1 MQRSQ
6 APDPAADD
14 TASADRDA
22 NAGGA
27 RAASAANAPPLPRRS
42 GPQAAGGSAAPP
54 RSPPPSATAPAH
66 ERDAEFHAAVERLK
80 LPRFDAPLA
89 AGARAHEIPASLR
102 AWVNDAASAPQQ
114 EARRLA
120 AAKIEQSVLHGSAHI
135 DLTARSLFGPEREAT
150 ALDALPSAA
159 LSFLNQVQLT
169 VDPQTL
175 SAAADEVKSLRGVV
189 ALTCR
194 GATRVPTEW
203 PQSIQR
209 LCLDDSPGIDL
220 SNGIR
225 AAGRL
230 TELSLQR
237 CALETPPD
245 LSDLFFLHSLYL
257 ADNKLQS
264 LHRSISS
271 LTDLQVLALKNNQ
284 LQTLPPVDS
293 VRVLDIRDNPIHEL
307 PATLSGAKSLHAMF
321 VRGDQKAA
329 CHARF
334 KVPAATL
341 GDDDLKAAIRD
352 LDNAIDVLR
361 VEWRSLAA
369 PRGSSKWHR
378 IDDDIFLPA
387 LVQSENHLTPGLGLK
402 YTASFQALCGELWD
416 LATATAETGES
427 KMARIVTDTI
437 RRTEAEPLDRLG
449 HTTALQAIARPTV
462 NGMQVS
468 VVIVDSIGGKEAE
481 KMADDVGA
489 KLRLHGLETS
499 WMIEPLVTQNTERGC
514 SIFSLS
520 FAKKMQDSEGFF
532 RGIDRRSPSASVSLE
547 LEVMPPAFYK
557 HTTGRS
563 MRLAILDE
571 MTAEH
576 RAAPLNK
583 QGQTLGQRIDAGNR
597 TRQHDERG
605 EITYNASI
613 EAKRIQFFERAA
625 WMYQEIARQ
634 RGLPLEPGITA
645 RTEVPTSS
653 VLPLLGALHEP
664 AGEPGP
670 APAREEGSA

>member
-80 LPRFDAPLA
+80 LPRLDAPLVV
-89 AGARAHEIPASLR
+89 GGRAHEIPASLR

-135 DLTARSLFGPEREAT
+135 DLTTRSLFGPEREAT

-159 LSFLNQVQLT
+159 LSLLNQVQLT

-175 SAAADEVKSLRGVV
+175 SAAADAIENLRGVV

-203 PQSIQR
+203 PHGIQR

-237 CALETPPD
+237 CALETLPD
-245 LSDLFFLHSLYL
+245 LSDLYFLHSLYL

-264 LHRSISS
+264 LHPSIGS
-271 LTDLQVLALKNNQ
+271 LDCLQVLAVKNNE
-284 LQTLPPVDS
+284 LTTLPNIDG
-293 VRVLDIRDNPIHEL
+293 VRVLDMRDN
-307 PATLSGAKSLHAMF
+307 AMRDFPTALNSAHHLQALF
-321 VRGDQKAA
+321 VRGDRKVAS
-329 CHARF
+329 HARF
-334 KVPAATL
+334 KIPAAQL
-341 GDDDLKAAIRD
+341 ADDDLNAAIRD
-352 LDNAIDVLR
+352 LDGAIEILR
-361 VEWRSLAA
+361 EEWHGVNLPRS
-369 PRGSSKWHR
+369 GSQWHR
-378 IDDDIFLPA
+378 VDDDMFLPA
-387 LVQSENHLTPGLGLK
+387 LVQSENKLAPGLGLK
-402 YTASFQALCGELWD
+402 YADSFQAACTELTD
-416 LATATAETGES
+416 LAAAATQAGSSRIGRIIADTRRSTDAES
-427 KMARIVTDTI
+427 
-437 RRTEAEPLDRLG
+437 LDRLA
-449 HTTALQAIARPTV
+449 HKTALQAIATPSALGT
-462 NGMQVS
+462 QVS
-468 VVIVDSIGGKEAE
+468 VVIADSIDGELARVMVE
-481 KMADDVGA
+481 EVSARLLA
-489 KLRLHGLETS
+489 KGLRIGWT
-499 WMIEPLVTQNTERGC
+499 IEPLNVQSVERGC

-520 FAKKMQDSEGFF
+520 FAKKMQDNYPFL
-532 RGIDRRSPSASVSLE
+532 RHVHRDALSVSPNPEPEIL
-547 LEVMPPAFYK
+547 PPAFYK
-557 HTTGRS
+557 HTNRRT
-563 MRLAILDE
+563 MRRAVLDR
-571 MTAEH
+571 MATDQRTA
-576 RAAPLNK
+576 PVNK
-583 QGQTLGQRIDAGNR
+583 LGQTLSERIDAGDR
-597 TRQHDERG
+597 TRQHDELG